1 MAICR
6 QVGDFETLL
15 AKNFWLGYWQFF
27 LAIFKNFDGDLG
39 DFELFRKF
47 MQILLHK
54 KNILIL

>member
-15 AKNFWLGYWQFF
+15 AKFFLAWLLAIF